1 MKPCLKPQLSSTT
14 LTTGT
19 RQFVVHDAFEITR
32 CFAGSYF
39 WWFTPI
45 TIVMSS
51 PLAGAELTTF
61 LAPAVGRL
69 AAPPRSG
76 ERPGGSRP
84 GPTPGVVP
92 CAAAAPPSPRTLP
105 GPPLTPRGSP
115 PRPPH

>member
-51 PLAGAELTTF
+51 PLAGAEITTF
-61 LAPAVGRL
+61 LAPAGMGV
-69 AAPPRSG
+69 APPPRPV
-76 ERPGGSRP
+76 ERPGPPRTRPTPPRFPGRRP
-84 GPTPGVVP
+84 GAPTPGPLNGV
-92 CAAAAPPSPRTLP
+92 
-105 GPPLTPRGSP
+105 PLTTQGFP
-115 PRPPH
+115 P